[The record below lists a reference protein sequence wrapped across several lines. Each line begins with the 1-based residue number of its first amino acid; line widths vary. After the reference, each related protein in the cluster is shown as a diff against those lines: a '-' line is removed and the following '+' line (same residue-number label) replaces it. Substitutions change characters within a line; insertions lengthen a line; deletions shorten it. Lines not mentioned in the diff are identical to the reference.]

1 MAKWQE
7 QAEALFFMEHL
18 KVNTI
23 AEKINKSRK
32 TVSAYLNSCA
42 GYSDEML
49 WRKQQNADKRKG
61 YKKEW
66 DRSNRKV
73 IEDNE
78 SDSDMLKRCHREA
91 VAVLSHEK
99 Y

>member
-1 MAKWQE
+1 MWQE

-18 KVNTI
+18 KINTI
-23 AEKINKSRK
+23 AEKLNKSRK
-32 TVSAYLNSCA
+32 TVSSYLNACV

-49 WRKQQNADKRKG
+49 WRKQQNVQRRKE
-61 YKKEW
+61 YQREW
-66 DRSNRKV
+66 DKNNRK
-73 IEDNE
+73 IQNDE